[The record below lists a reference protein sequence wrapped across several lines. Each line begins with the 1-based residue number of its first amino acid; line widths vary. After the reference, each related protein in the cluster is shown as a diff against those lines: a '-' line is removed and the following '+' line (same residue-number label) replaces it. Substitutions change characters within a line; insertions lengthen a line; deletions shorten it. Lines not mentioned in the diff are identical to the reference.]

1 MEVPQIKITVMIVAV
16 LVLSCMLYS
25 VGEARQ
31 LTDNGSTKKKLFFW
45 IQSLAAGPSS
55 GGAGH

>member
-1 MEVPQIKITVMIVAV
+1 MIVAV

-25 VGEARQ
+25 VGEARP
-31 LTDNGSTKKKLFFW
+31 LKDGSALNHSHVHGSMKKKLLFW